1 MSTIYWSTT
10 TALLAIYALFRSLYA
25 RICAINV
32 LRTRSE
38 CYQIPHELNSRGIM
52 SIYRRRKGYR
62 CSPTR
67 PSFPIPQPRPMHYR
81 LIPKAALCEIQPC
94 PCAHYDGYHQ
104 ELLLGCHEISST
116 HQCWE
121 CTTHTTGRPS
131 RWHGLLRTRLV
142 MWRLILKASR
152 KRQARARCQPCN
164 IPIMPYHAGEYS
176 RRRRRSQT
184 LFLSYK
190 VNH

>member
-1 MSTIYWSTT
+1 MSTIRWTTT
-10 TALLAIYALFRSLYA
+10 TALLGIYALFRSLYA
-25 RICAINV
+25 RICARNTPW
-32 LRTRSE
+32 TRAG
-38 CYQIPHELNSRGIM
+38 CYQIPAELNLRGTI

-67 PSFPIPQPRPMHYR
+67 PSFPFPQPRPMHYR

-121 CTTHTTGRPS
+121 
-131 RWHGLLRTRLV
+131 LLTQLADLRSVTV
-142 MWRLILKASR
+142 ASER
-152 KRQARARCQPCN
+152 DW
-164 IPIMPYHAGEYS
+164 
-176 RRRRRSQT
+176 
-184 LFLSYK
+184 
-190 VNH
+190 